1 MTATSQRKK
10 IAILGYGLTGRLAA
24 LQLYKQHQV
33 SVFES
38 DKVSGEQ
45 SAGFVAAA
53 MLAPL
58 AESVLCE
65 AELAELGLQ
74 AIPLWQSILELLDEP
89 VFFQQHGSLV
99 VAHQQDK
106 GDLESFANRL
116 KPLAEQSAKQLNSTQ
131 LAELEPALAGRFHQG
146 IYLPCEGQLDNRA
159 FYTASYQQVK
169 DKVTFFESFSG
180 NINENHFDVILDCRG
195 LGAKPVLNNLRG
207 VRGEVVRLYAPEVS
221 LNRPVRLMHP
231 RYPIYIVPKPN
242 HEFVIGATEIESQ
255 STKPMTL
262 RSAMELLS
270 AAYTVHSGF
279 AEAEILE
286 MQAGLRPSLPDN
298 RPRVEKQGK
307 RIVINGLYRHG
318 YLLAPKVVEMA
329 LEQIN

>member
-1 MTATSQRKK
+1 M
-10 IAILGYGLTGRLAA
+10 
-24 LQLYKQHQV
+24 
-33 SVFES
+33 
-38 DKVSGEQ
+38 
-45 SAGFVAAA
+45 
-53 MLAPL
+53 
-58 AESVLCE
+58 
-65 AELAELGLQ
+65 
-74 AIPLWQSILELLDEP
+74 
-89 VFFQQHGSLV
+89 
-99 VAHQQDK
+99 
-106 GDLESFANRL
+106 
-116 KPLAEQSAKQLNSTQ
+116 
-131 LAELEPALAGRFHQG
+131 
-146 IYLPCEGQLDNRA
+146 
-159 FYTASYQQVK
+159 
-169 DKVTFFESFSG
+169 
-180 NINENHFDVILDCRG
+180 
-195 LGAKPVLNNLRG
+195 
-207 VRGEVVRLYAPEVS
+207 VRLYAPEVS

-298 RPRVEKQGK
+298 RPLVEKQGK